1 MLLISMLMLM
11 IQILVLSSYAKSI
24 RLDTI
29 KEKESYKKVLKI
41 DQKRE

>member
-11 IQILVLSSYAKSI
+11 IQILVLSSYAKLI
-24 RLDTI
+24 RLEAI
-29 KEKESYKKVLKI
+29 KEKESYKKVLQI